1 MKRKESAD
9 AAQHEWYRLDNAAL
23 VYSAI
28 QRSDYSAV
36 YRFSLVLDRDIDPAA
51 LRRAAEKTMPRFPG
65 LCVRMRRGV
74 FWYYLDGAPGFVP
87 EVRPDVAN
95 PCQPVRFSPG
105 EELVR
110 IYYYRGRMS
119 VELFHALADGTGA
132 LVFLKT
138 LAAQYLRE
146 TGCDVPCTDGVLD
159 IGEPPSPGEWEDA
172 YPRYAVSRAKRS
184 LGGSNAYRYTGTPE
198 PFYTLNVT
206 MGTMPVAKLKEDAK
220 RCGAT
225 VTEYL
230 AAALI
235 RTLIV
240 VQHSERRR
248 HEKPV
253 ALVVPVNLRP
263 FFPTKTMRNFILT
276 VRPCIDPE
284 LGDYTFEEIVQQVHH
299 YMRLHLT
306 RQELA
311 AYLTKNVALQRSPLL
326 RFVPSPVKNLA
337 MALGFRFVGERP
349 YSMTLTNPGILTL
362 PPELRAHVERAEM
375 ILGQSYSGRSNCA
388 VLSLDGDLTVTF
400 SGTIREPHVEREFF
414 RFLVRRGVPVKVISN
429 RKEDAS
435 CPIV

>member
-1 MKRKESAD
+1 M
-9 AAQHEWYRLDNAAL
+9 
-23 VYSAI
+23 
-28 QRSDYSAV
+28 
-36 YRFSLVLDRDIDPAA
+36 
-51 LRRAAEKTMPRFPG
+51 
-65 LCVRMRRGV
+65 
-74 FWYYLDGAPGFVP
+74 
-87 EVRPDVAN
+87 
-95 PCQPVRFSPG
+95 
-105 EELVR
+105 
-110 IYYYRGRMS
+110 
-119 VELFHALADGTGA
+119 
-132 LVFLKT
+132 
-138 LAAQYLRE
+138 
-146 TGCDVPCTDGVLD
+146 
-159 IGEPPSPGEWEDA
+159 
-172 YPRYAVSRAKRS
+172 SRAKRS

-326 RFVPSPVKNLA
+326 RFVPVSYTHLA
-337 MALGFRFVGERP
+337 QILRRQRLEEHQRARAVRQRVEQLHRHPPAVIVDAHELLARGKPHGLAGVRHVRPHLGHETGRAVEVVPEHAPPHPHAEAGKTRHRLFR
-349 YSMTLTNPGILTL
+349 
-362 PPELRAHVERAEM
+362 RAPQR
-375 ILGQSYSGRSNCA
+375 
-388 VLSLDGDLTVTF
+388 LSL
-400 SGTIREPHVEREFF
+400 IH
-414 RFLVRRGVPVKVISN
+414 I
-429 RKEDAS
+429 
-435 CPIV
+435 

>member
-1 MKRKESAD
+1 MKRKDSAG
-9 AAQHEWYRLDNAAL
+9 AAQRGWYRLDNAAL

-28 QRSDYSAV
+28 QRADYSAV
-36 YRFSLVLDRDIDPAA
+36 YRFSLVFDRDIDPAA

-65 LCVRMRRGV
+65 FCVRMRRGV

-95 PCQPVRFSPG
+95 PCQPVRFSAD

-146 TGCDVPCTDGVLD
+146 TGCDVPCADGVLD
-159 IGEPPSPGEWEDA
+159 VNEPPDAQEWEDA

-184 LGGSNAYRYTGTPE
+184 LGGGRAYCYTGTPE

-248 HEKPV
+248 
-253 ALVVPVNLRP
+253 
-263 FFPTKTMRNFILT
+263 
-276 VRPCIDPE
+276 
-284 LGDYTFEEIVQQVHH
+284 
-299 YMRLHLT
+299 
-306 RQELA
+306 
-311 AYLTKNVALQRSPLL
+311 
-326 RFVPSPVKNLA
+326 
-337 MALGFRFVGERP
+337 
-349 YSMTLTNPGILTL
+349 
-362 PPELRAHVERAEM
+362 
-375 ILGQSYSGRSNCA
+375 CA
-388 VLSLDGDLTVTF
+388 TS
-400 SGTIREPHVEREFF
+400 S
-414 RFLVRRGVPVKVISN
+414 
-429 RKEDAS
+429 
-435 CPIV
+435 